1 MVRNKR
7 KTYRKNNATLSNYTA
22 VDKNNTGDFTEEAD
36 QTIAYDHQGL
46 AAATV
51 STDNTVVSA
60 SLNYCNK
67 PLTYT
72 LKNMTDL
79 VTAYESYRK
88 LEQSISLITGTIP
101 DNAILDGLHHID
113 EILLC
118 ISPVFNNIDDENDD
132 VEYDKFTAILDDP
145 VMGAREKAMILMGA
159 SPVPASSAA
168 FHS

>member
-1 MVRNKR
+1 MVQNKR
-7 KTYRKNNATLSNYTA
+7 KTYRKNNVASSNHTT
-22 VDKNNTGDFTEEAD
+22 VDKNNTGDYTEETD
-36 QTIAYDHQGL
+36 QTITYDHQGL
-46 AAATV
+46 TAATI
-51 STDNTVVSA
+51 STANTVVSA
-60 SLNYCNK
+60 SLNCCDRQ
-67 PLTYT
+67 LAFT

-101 DNAILDGLHHID
+101 DNAILNGLHHID
-113 EILLC
+113 DILLC
-118 ISPVFNNIDDENDD
+118 ISPVFNDIDDEDND

-159 SPVPASSAA
+159 ARVPGSSAA